1 MTSVSAKGAV
11 YRNARH
17 LVQALVVIAALVFL
31 WRFAAR
37 YHADLGRVP
46 LRVSVAPLLVASV
59 LWAITFGGLVLL
71 WARSLRWWG
80 ASMHGMAALRVFF
93 LANLARYVPGGVWQF
108 AGLAAMSAAE
118 GVPPLAATAAVL
130 FQQSALLVTGATLA
144 LALAPIVLEP
154 VLARLGVGV
163 PSLGVRLTVVVVV
176 VAALIALLPLV
187 LPALRRAIEPRVR
200 DVRAV
205 PHVTASQLA
214 VYIGCTF
221 AGWIGYG
228 VSFIIFAHAVLGAG
242 APPPVEGASIYVAA
256 YVAGILTVIVPGGVG
271 VREGVLVTALT
282 PIIGIDRALFLAI
295 TSRLWLVALEILGAL
310 AFVRGPGQR
319 DGGIGKSQAGAIDVT
334 ATGRR

>member
-1 MTSVSAKGAV
+1 MTSVSEKGAG
-11 YRNARH
+11 YRSARR

-46 LRVSVAPLLVASV
+46 LHVSVAPLLVASV
-59 LWAITFGGLVLL
+59 LWAISFGGLVLL

-80 ASMHGMAALRVFF
+80 AAMPGVAALRVFF
-93 LANLARYVPGGVWQF
+93 LANLARYVPGGIWQF

-118 GVPPLAATAAVL
+118 GVPPVAATAAVL

-154 VLARLGVGV
+154 VLARVGVGT
-163 PSLGVRLTVVVVV
+163 PSLAVRLTLAVAV

-187 LPALRRAIEPRVR
+187 LPTLRRAIEPRVR

-214 VYIGCTF
+214 AYIGCTF

-228 VSFIIFAHAVLGAG
+228 VSFIVFARAVLGAG
-242 APPPVEGASIYVAA
+242 VLPPVEGASIYVAA

-282 PIIGIDRALFLAI
+282 PIVGIDRALFLAI
-295 TSRLWLVALEILGAL
+295 ASRLWLIALEILGAL
-310 AFVRGPGQR
+310 AFVRGPR
-319 DGGIGKSQAGAIDVT
+319 RHDGGIRESQAGAID
-334 ATGRR
+334 ATTPGRR

>member
-11 YRNARH
+11 HRNARR

-31 WRFAAR
+31 WRLAVR

-46 LRVSVAPLLVASV
+46 LRVSVAPLLVASA
-59 LWAITFGGLVLL
+59 LWVIAFGGLVLL
-71 WARSLRWWG
+71 WAGSLRWWG
-80 ASMHGMAALRVFF
+80 ASMHAMAALRVFF

-118 GVPPLAATAAVL
+118 GVPPVAATAAIL

-154 VLARLGVGV
+154 VLARLGVSL
-163 PSLGVRLTVVVVV
+163 PSQAMRLTVAVGVGV
-176 VAALIALLPLV
+176 ALIALLPLV
-187 LPALRRAIEPRVR
+187 LPTLRRAIEPRVR

-205 PHVTASQLA
+205 PLVTTPQLA

-228 VSFIIFAHAVLGAG
+228 LSFMVFAHAVLGVD

-295 TSRLWLVALEILGAL
+295 TSRLWLIALEILGAI
-310 AFVRGPGQR
+310 AFVRGPRQR
-319 DGGIGKSQAGAIDVT
+319 DGGIRKSQAEAIDVT
-334 ATGRR
+334 VTGRR